1 MHCNKSLPVAL
12 AIFAGIGLS
21 AANTSAQDLVQVS
34 GSSPFTDC
42 GADNIASQSGVNF
55 LNSEVEPWI
64 DVNPTN
70 SLNFV
75 GAWQQDRWSNG
86 GSRGLVVGVSL
97 DGGETWVVN
106 PIPKITLCSGGNYQ
120 RATDPWVTFGPDGV
134 VYQLSLSFND
144 FNFEHALLASKST
157 DGGIN
162 WSDPIP
168 IKTDVAPTVFNDK
181 QSITADPHITADS
194 SGIKRYV
201 YAIWD
206 RLVYPNEK
214 ANVKAAFHTAAYRGP
229 IWFARSADGGDSWGA
244 ARPIYDPG
252 QNSQTIGNQIVVLP
266 QQDPDG
272 PYDLVNV
279 FNLIH
284 NENKKGLR
292 GSNVAVIRS
301 PNQGDTWSEP
311 TIVAKLGSI
320 PVRDPE
326 TGEGIRTGDI
336 IPDIAVDPISGTLY
350 IVWQDARFSDFQND
364 GIALSV
370 STDGGH
376 TWSAPIKV
384 NQTPTNPLQAGNQ
397 QAFTPSVAVTKD
409 GTVAITY
416 YDFRNN
422 TPDPQTL
429 PTDYFI
435 VRCTSNCAD
444 PTSWWNNET
453 RLTPT
458 SFDMRKAPLTG
469 SGYFVGDYE
478 GLVSVENDFLP
489 FFSQS
494 HDSDPA
500 SIFFRR
506 VSP

>member
-1 MHCNKSLPVAL
+1 MRCSKS
-12 AIFAGIGLS
+12 LS
-21 AANTSAQDLVQVS
+21 AALVIVAGVGLGATSSNAQDLVQVS
-34 GSSPFTDC
+34 GGSPFAECT
-42 GADNIASQSGVNF
+42 ADGVENQSGVNF
-55 LNSEVEPWI
+55 PDSEVEPWI
-64 DVNPTN
+64 DVNPN
-70 SLNFV
+70 DPDNLV

-86 GSRGLVVGVSL
+86 GARGLVVGASF
-97 DGGETWVVN
+97 DGGENWTVQ
-106 PIPKITLCSGGNYQ
+106 PIRNVTLCSGGTEDNGGGYQ

-144 FNFEHALLASKST
+144 SDFKHALLASKSD
-157 DGGIN
+157 DGGLS

-168 IKTDVAPTVFNDK
+168 IKTDSAPTVFNDK
-181 QSITADPHITADS
+181 QSITADPHDATH
-194 SGIKRYV
+194 V

-214 ANVKAAFHTAAYRGP
+214 ANVKAAFHAAAYRGP
-229 IWFARSADGGDSWGA
+229 IWFARSTDGGNGWEP

-266 QQDPDG
+266 KDVLQN
-272 PYDLVNV
+272 YDLVNV

-301 PNQGDTWSEP
+301 SDRGVTWSKP
-311 TIVAKLGSI
+311 IVVAKLGSV

-326 TGEGIRTGDI
+326 TGEDVRTGDI
-336 IPDIAVDPISGTLY
+336 IPDVAVDPSSGALY
-350 IVWQDARFSDFQND
+350 IVWQDARFSGFQND
-364 GIALSV
+364 GIALSM
-370 STDGGH
+370 SADGGR

-384 NQTPTNPLQAGNQ
+384 NQTPTDRSVGNQ
-397 QAFTPSVAVTKD
+397 QAFTPSVAVAKD
-409 GTVAITY
+409 GTVAVTY
-416 YDFRNN
+416 YDFRDN
-422 TPDPQTL
+422 TSDPNTL
-429 PTDYFI
+429 STDYFI
-435 VRCTSNCAD
+435 VRCDPAASDCANPASWSNEA
-444 PTSWWNNET
+444 
-453 RLTPT
+453 RLTSL
-458 SFDMRKAPLTG
+458 SFDMRKAPLTS

-478 GLVSVENDFLP
+478 GLTSVGNGFLP

-500 SIFFRR
+500 SIFFGR